1 MNNKNEILFLS
12 GLNVET
18 KQIILTNF
26 IHSLA
31 RAEVILEELAETE
44 AEGFDLE
51 PLGTCT
57 QNLNTLRKELND
69 YLEALNKKSK
79 DQNRAPFSSYRFF
92 TAKNCEATE
101 NFIENFSPDRR
112 VCYALLT
119 KTDKEL
125 KECLSTSEDKR
136 LITQSLERYQASIAY
151 QQYLCQRAI
160 RSVEQASKPK

>member
-1 MNNKNEILFLS
+1 MNNRNEISFLF

-44 AEGFDLE
+44 ESDLE
-51 PLGTCT
+51 PLGPCT

-112 VCYALLT
+112 VCFALLT
-119 KTDKEL
+119 KTDEEL
-125 KECLSTSEDKR
+125 KECLSTSEDQR